1 MSEGD
6 VSTIFLAGLP
16 LDALPR
22 ELENMMRFFVPGYE
36 GVKIAG
42 AKGGGKG
49 ASSSAI
55 FVKFDHSENA
65 IAAMKVLNNQPFDL
79 QYPEQLMRV
88 EMARSDMKK
97 PAETVP
103 RGGAPPQAY
112 QPPPPAHA
120 HPVYHQP
127 AVYQPPVVYHHTPA
141 VSYAG
146 AGPPAKRQRTAE
158 DAGTIDTVA
167 IFGALEKGFTEYQLE
182 EYFGQLPGYICFKG
196 NSRNGG
202 GFVKFASPHLAQDAI
217 EAATQSGL
225 ECRMART
232 SMSSP
237 AGDQGADYGQ
247 AYQAPAYQA
256 PAYEP
261 PRQGKGKNSYNDHQP
276 TYWNDSGSKG
286 GGGGKAGTG
295 GKGGKRSGGG
305 DGPSVDT
312 LILQGVTEKGW
323 TTDSLTDMFQKIPG
337 YVLFKANPRVGGGF
351 VKFTDPQSAMD
362 AIAVAEDAGIN
373 AQMARSSMSG

>member
-1 MSEGD
+1 MAEGD
-6 VSTIFLAGLP
+6 VSTIFVAGLP
-16 LDALPR
+16 MDAQPR

-42 AKGGGKG
+42 AKGGKG
-49 ASSSAI
+49 SSSSAI
-55 FVKFDHSENA
+55 FVKFDHSDNA

-103 RGGAPPQAY
+103 RGGAQVQAF
-112 QPPPPAHA
+112 QPPPPRHA
-120 HPVYHQP
+120 HPVYQQP
-127 AVYQPPVVYHHTPA
+127 AVYQPPPVYHHAPA
-141 VSYAG
+141 VSYAQ
-146 AGPPAKRQRTAE
+146 APPAKRQRTAE
-158 DAGTIDTVA
+158 DAGSVDTIA

-182 EYFGQLPGYICFKG
+182 EYFSQLPGFICFKG
-196 NSRNGG
+196 NARNGG

-217 EAATQSGL
+217 EAAVESGL

-237 AGDQGADYGQ
+237 GGEQGADYGQ
-247 AYQAPAYQA
+247 AYQAPVYEA
-256 PAYEP
+256 PP
-261 PRQGKGKNSYNDHQP
+261 KGKGKSSYNGGQFDHAAAHH
-276 TYWNDSGSKG
+276 NDSGSKG
-286 GGGGKAGTG
+286 GGGGKS
-295 GKGGKRSGGG
+295 GKGGAKAGSGAKRSGGA
-305 DGPSVDT
+305 DGVDT

-323 TTDSLTDMFQKIPG
+323 TTASLTDLFQKVSG

-351 VKFTDPQSAMD
+351 VKFTDPESARD
-362 AIAVAEDAGIN
+362 AIAVAQDAGID
-373 AQMARSSMSG
+373 AQMARSSMNA